1 MAESPERPL
10 SPHLQIYRPQITS
23 MTSITHRMT
32 GLVLSLGAL
41 FLVIWL
47 VLAASGEAAFE
58 TGQAIAGSWVG
69 YAFLILFS
77 LCLFYHLL
85 NGIRHL
91 FWDMGHGFELPTVT
105 RTGWAVVIGT
115 VVLTA
120 IAWIFGLTAM
130 GAV

>member
-1 MAESPERPL
+1 MAETPERPL
-10 SPHLQIYRPQITS
+10 SPHFQIYRPQITS
-23 MTSITHRMT
+23 VLSITHRIT
-32 GLVLSLGAL
+32 GLILSLGAL

-47 VLAASGEAAFE
+47 VLAASGEVAFRA
-58 TGQAIAGSWVG
+58 GQAIAGSWLG

-115 VVLTA
+115 FILTA
-120 IAWIFGLTAM
+120 IAWFFGLTAM
-130 GAV
+130 GAL